1 MIFNLLGPCE
11 NWQRC
16 VQGTLCV
23 VCSTEQWG
31 SLTKMPLYTNS
42 IWEVNLLW
50 SSRASL
56 VAQLVKNLY
65 AVQET
70 QVWSLGGEDPLE
82 KGMATHSNI
91 LAWRTPWTE
100 EPGGLRTTGS
110 QRVGHDWLSYTFT
123 FHFAVVPSNH
133 EFNSLHGELSLC
145 LWFALGRQLSQQ
157 FWIKVPVCFLG
168 LLQPHVNMPGLALWK
183 TTDTQFSHQP
193 HSTQQPDNPSSST
206 A

>member
-11 NWQRC
+11 NWQQC
-16 VQGTLCV
+16 MQGTLCV
-23 VCSTEQWG
+23 VRSTEQWG

-42 IWEVNLLW
+42 IWEINLLW

-56 VAQLVKNLY
+56 VAQLVKNLH

-100 EPGGLRTTGS
+100 ESGGLQTTGS
-110 QRVGHDWLSYTFT
+110 KRVGHDWLSYTFS
-123 FHFAVVPSNH
+123 FHFAMVLSNH

-145 LWFALGRQLSQQ
+145 LWFALGIQLSQ
-157 FWIKVPVCFLG
+157 
-168 LLQPHVNMPGLALWK
+168 
-183 TTDTQFSHQP
+183 
-193 HSTQQPDNPSSST
+193 
-206 A
+206 

>member
-11 NWQRC
+11 NWQQC
-16 VQGTLCV
+16 MQGTLCV
-23 VCSTEQWG
+23 VGSTEQWG

-42 IWEVNLLW
+42 IWEINLLW

-56 VAQLVKNLY
+56 VAQLVKNLH

-100 EPGGLRTTGS
+100 ESGGLQTTGS

-123 FHFAVVPSNH
+123 FHFAVVLPNH

-145 LWFALGRQLSQQ
+145 LWFALGIQLSQ
-157 FWIKVPVCFLG
+157 
-168 LLQPHVNMPGLALWK
+168 
-183 TTDTQFSHQP
+183 
-193 HSTQQPDNPSSST
+193 
-206 A
+206 